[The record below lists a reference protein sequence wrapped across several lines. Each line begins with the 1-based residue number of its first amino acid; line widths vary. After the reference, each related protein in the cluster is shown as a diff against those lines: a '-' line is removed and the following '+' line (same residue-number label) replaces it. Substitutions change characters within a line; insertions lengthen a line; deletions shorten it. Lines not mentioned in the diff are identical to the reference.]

1 MAKNTDPQ
9 FESLLKRIQALEVVP
24 ARTSTYCNECGQDTW
39 HDICATVRDKV
50 GSPWRPDPEDL
61 AALAEDPGLGGYD
74 ELAKRV
80 GNTGYEVF
88 QIVKCRGCDSV
99 AFLLSEQAPWDP
111 EPEIYRRYPPAIARR
126 APKWVGKYKGD
137 RGQHGVPELVCDLM
151 REVYEAVNNDSRR
164 LVAMGVR
171 TVLDIVFVDKVKDIG
186 GFKAKLL
193 ELQKAGYLSLRQ
205 AGSLDTVLEV
215 GHAAIH
221 RAWEPT
227 ENDISTALDITENL
241 IEDLYLHEPAAAHL
255 DKRVPKRQAQADPV
269 PKKVDEKRDGDEVK
283 P

>member
-1 MAKNTDPQ
+1 
-9 FESLLKRIQALEVVP
+9 
-24 ARTSTYCNECGQDTW
+24 
-39 HDICATVRDKV
+39 
-50 GSPWRPDPEDL
+50 
-61 AALAEDPGLGGYD
+61 
-74 ELAKRV
+74 
-80 GNTGYEVF
+80 
-88 QIVKCRGCDSV
+88 
-99 AFLLSEQAPWDP
+99 
-111 EPEIYRRYPPAIARR
+111 
-126 APKWVGKYKGD
+126 
-137 RGQHGVPELVCDLM
+137 M
-151 REVYEAVNNDSRR
+151 REVYEAVNNNSRR

-255 DKRVPKRQAQADPV
+255 DRESRSDRHKLIRSLKRLMRNATATKLNHSLEHFALNQCD
-269 PKKVDEKRDGDEVK
+269 
-283 P
+283 